1 MSRIGR
7 KPVAIPNGVTVEVKS
22 GVVHVTGPKG
32 TLTYALLPHVT
43 VTVEG
48 TDAVIAR
55 ANDTKEVKSRHGL
68 TRALVANMVKGVSD
82 GFQKELEIIGVG
94 YKAALK
100 GKVLQLQLGYSHPI
114 DYQIPADIEIVQ
126 DEKNKN
132 ILRIRGADRQM
143 VGQVAAQIR
152 ELRPPEPYK
161 GKGIRYSDEYV
172 RRKVGKAAAAKSA
185 A

>member
-1 MSRIGR
+1 MSRIGN
-7 KPVAIPNGVTVEVKS
+7 KPVAIPSGVTLEVKS
-22 GVVHVTGPKG
+22 GTVYAKGPKG
-32 TLTYALLPHVT
+32 ELSYALLPQVT
-43 VTVEG
+43 VTIDGGE
-48 TDAVIAR
+48 AVIAR
-55 ANDTKEVKSRHGL
+55 QSETKEIRARHGL
-68 TRALVANMVKGVSD
+68 TRALIQNMVQGVSD

-114 DYQIPADIEIVQ
+114 DYAIPADIEIVQ

-132 ILRIRGADRQM
+132 ILRIRGADKQM

-161 GKGIRYSDEYV
+161 GKGIRYSDEQV
-172 RRKVGKAAAAKSA
+172 RRKVGKAAAAKSS
-185 A
+185 